1 MDNEEL
7 MKSAQS
13 DNQPNRIDRAIQR
26 FADLMIERMEACKD
40 KSWEQGWT
48 GGYMGL
54 PQNIKGWTYVG
65 GNAFLLQVHTL
76 KNDYHVPV
84 YMTAKQARENGA
96 LIKKGESSIPVFKW
110 GLRVKDENG
119 KRMSE
124 EKYLSLPKEEQQK
137 CQVRPYLKVFP
148 EWNIDQTTL
157 EETNKKKYDAILS
170 RFQSEPLKDA
180 EGMYK
185 SEPLDRMF
193 SKQEW
198 LCPIRVDREASG
210 AAYDPTNDSI
220 VVPKKEQFKIHDTPE
235 EVFKD
240 GEEYYSTALHEMAH
254 STGHSSRLDRITST
268 KFGSDEYA
276 KEELVAET
284 TAFIIGTALG
294 FSSRISD
301 NDAAYIDHWIHK
313 LKQEPKFIVSLM
325 SDVNKSSRMILEQID
340 VQKRA
345 LGENLLLDGNL
356 DGIDEQL
363 QKEEQLA
370 KIKQQEE
377 EKPTY
382 SQQQGA
388 TPSLSS
394 PRAYFTALI
403 GNITADKDS
412 EHSVLEVENLDELR
426 AYYQGN
432 DKIGTWIE
440 TVSDEELLAAGANL
454 LPKIQT
460 SAALGATDKQDNN
473 MTEQNNSGESRKEE
487 HKPSKTLYY
496 SYQFL
501 QSTDDTQEFDKL
513 QNQEKWDELL
523 SLAKELD
530 SGDALSQK
538 EVYKD
543 CTHNKGDSLLAENE
557 DYAIVYNNSVG
568 GTYELLRRVSEQD
581 IKNAIDSY
589 GLEPDASSA
598 VMEVVKDLTQKE
610 MEKSY
615 AGKMQA
621 FSMPNEDV
629 LYFQYNKE
637 KDTIEVGTL
646 TNIGISPHHQFP
658 YNHEMG
664 IDENLQNVYEN
675 LSELPAYQALQEEET
690 LEEEEE
696 VVKEDAK
703 EKQQA
708 SAHEDSNIQ
717 TDVVGKAEQIAA
729 TGIPMAEA
737 EKEAKAIVDDEQ
749 HEAYHE
755 EKDQKEAQQ
764 QADEGKKQEEEQ
776 KQETASKAEPA
787 SHAAI
792 LLGALE
798 LAKKQN
804 GVWMNAEGKSN
815 AEFLNSKKPITAFN
829 NIMMNLESDLH
840 GYKTNIYTSYELAKK
855 DGISVKRG
863 QTSLPFNWTQWEYQN
878 VTNSSDIISRDK
890 YNALPDA
897 DKPQYAVHA
906 TRQRHHVYNIDQTVM
921 SSIDSER
928 YGNLVRGNGQQIE
941 RFGEKVIA
949 TSDDLSYKMVKQF
962 EEKHPNSV
970 ILVKNNNQYETFGEK
985 AQIVSKVIGLPT
997 TQKDIA
1003 GEKVSHIAFPSQHL
1017 DNVLPRI
1024 IRAGHRIAVSEGPNE
1039 AKLSQSVPRTQTIL
1053 SEAYHTAE
1061 TVSKASDIKYERVMV
1076 SQEPKFDS
1084 KKNSLT
1090 VSGMSPKDGNAQV
1103 NAIEKANSIY
1113 REVVASTGDE
1123 KRLDR
1128 SGRNNLL
1135 PDDDKKHELLI
1146 RELAAGVLMARQ
1158 GLPATLS
1165 KESQELIPYWERE
1178 LKENSKMMGMVERD
1192 VNNAIETIDN
1202 LMAQRKVN
1210 YKAIQ
1215 GQLPSKDM
1223 LASAKEYSISND
1235 LSKLP
1240 SMDSKEMVVVMDK
1253 KNKKAD
1259 VILPSGASLLVDNE
1273 VQGMNKKRIAIALK
1287 KENIQQVGFYNA
1299 GGSLALKE
1307 PNSYYKDKEVTVSKL
1322 KQFTLQT
1329 HQVIDVAAQAEAQ
1342 KKEAKIEKFQAIQDE
1357 KGKYAFFI
1365 KPENEASFSIYPTKE
1380 HLNSYFSVM
1389 GKDTKPQMHQ
1399 ALAQKYYEMASIY
1412 PDSKQQLIMPNTE
1425 GIDMSKIEKVRICA
1439 NKENPKEK
1447 VVIATI
1453 DGERMQSPISKQQWY
1468 NLWLADDM
1476 AAYKKAVAA
1485 VTFTPVVKQEVEV
1498 RQNVSAERETA
1509 PSVEKV
1515 SEQKEVEP
1523 TAQTTQSHKSFHR

>member
-7 MKSAQS
+7 IKSAQS
-13 DNQPNRIDRAIQR
+13 DNQPNRIDRAIQK

-124 EKYLSLPKEEQQK
+124 EKYLDLPKEEQQK

-157 EETNKKKYDAILS
+157 KETNKKKYDAILS

-180 EGMYK
+180 DGMYK
-185 SEPLDRMF
+185 SAPLDRMF

-198 LCPIRVDREASG
+198 LCPIQVDKEASG
-210 AAYDPTNDSI
+210 AAYSPANDSI
-220 VVPKKEQFKIHDTPE
+220 VIPKKEQFKKHDTPE

-276 KEELVAET
+276 KEELVAES

-313 LKQEPKFIVSLM
+313 LKQEPKFIVSVM

-345 LGENLLLDGNL
+345 LGESLLLDGNL

-363 QKEEQLA
+363 KNEEQLA
-370 KIKQQEE
+370 EIKQQEE
-377 EKPTY
+377 EKPVNTQKQEAA
-382 SQQQGA
+382 S
-388 TPSLSS
+388 PLSS
-394 PRAYFTALI
+394 PKAYFTALI
-403 GNITADKDS
+403 GNITADLDS

-426 AYYQGN
+426 AFYQGN

-460 SAALGATDKQDNN
+460 TATQTVAQPNNN
-473 MTEQNNSGESRKEE
+473 MTEQNISEESKKEE
-487 HKPSKTLYY
+487 NKPSKTHYF

-513 QNQEKWDELL
+513 QGQEKWDELL

-530 SGDALSQK
+530 PGDALSQR

-543 CTHNKGDSLLAENE
+543 STHNTGDSLLAENE

-568 GTYELLRRVSEQD
+568 GTYELLRKVSEQD

-589 GLEPDASSA
+589 GLEPDASQA

-610 MEKSY
+610 MGKSY

-621 FSMPNEDV
+621 FSMPNDDV

-637 KDTIEVGTL
+637 KDAIELGSL
-646 TNIGISPHHQFP
+646 TNIGLSVHHQFP

-675 LSELPAYQALQEEET
+675 LSELPAYQAIQEEET
-690 LEEEEE
+690 QEEKEN
-696 VVKEDAK
+696 VVKEEAK
-703 EKQQA
+703 EKQQT

-729 TGIPMAEA
+729 TGVPMAEA

-749 HEAYHE
+749 HETYHN
-755 EKDQKEAQQ
+755 EKDKETALQQ
-764 QADEGKKQEEEQ
+764 EDAAKQQEEEKKQE
-776 KQETASKAEPA
+776 ASSKAQPA

-792 LLGALE
+792 LLGALA
-798 LAKKQN
+798 LAKNQN
-804 GVWMNAEGKSN
+804 GVWMNAQGKSN

-829 NIMMNLESDLH
+829 NIMMNLESDLQ
-840 GYKTNIYTSYELAKK
+840 GYKTNIYTSYEQAKK

-863 QTSLPFNWTQWEYQN
+863 QTSLPFNWTQWEYQS
-878 VTNSSDIISRDK
+878 VTNPSDIISRDK

-906 TRQRHHVYNIDQTVM
+906 TRQRHHVYNIDQTVLP
-921 SSIDSER
+921 SIDSER

-941 RFGEKVIA
+941 RFGEKITA
-949 TSDDLSYKMVKQF
+949 TSEDLSYKMVKQF

-970 ILVKNNNQYETFGEK
+970 ILVKNNNHYETFGEK

-997 TQKDIA
+997 TEKDID

-1024 IRAGHRIAVSEGPNE
+1024 IRAGHRIAVSEGPHE
-1039 AKLSQSVPRTQTIL
+1039 AKLSQTVPRTQTIL
-1053 SEAYHTAE
+1053 SGAYHTAE
-1061 TVSKASDIKYERVMV
+1061 TVAKASDIKYERVMV
-1076 SQEPKFDS
+1076 LQEPKFDS

-1103 NAIEKANSIY
+1103 NAIEKANAIY

-1146 RELAAGVLMARQ
+1146 RELAAGLLMARQ

-1165 KESQELIPYWERE
+1165 MESQELIPYWERE

-1223 LASAKEYSISND
+1223 LSSAKEYSISND

-1240 SMDSKEMVVVMDK
+1240 SMESKEMVVVMDR
-1253 KNKKAD
+1253 KNKTAD

-1322 KQFTLQT
+1322 KQFTLET
-1329 HQVIDVAAQAEAQ
+1329 HQVIEVAAQVQAQ
-1342 KKEAKIEKFQAIQDE
+1342 KKEAKIEKFQAIQDD

-1389 GKDTKPQMHQ
+1389 GKDTKQQMHK
-1399 ALAQKYYEMASIY
+1399 ALAQKYYEMASMY
-1412 PDSKQQLIMPNTE
+1412 PDSKQQLIMPNTV

-1447 VVIATI
+1447 VVIATV
-1453 DGERMQSPISKQQWY
+1453 DGERMQRPISKQQWY

-1485 VTFTPVVKQEVEV
+1485 VTFTPNVRQEVGV
-1498 RQNVSAERETA
+1498 HQNVDAARETT
-1509 PSVEKV
+1509 PSVEKAA
-1515 SEQKEVEP
+1515 EQKKVEH
-1523 TAQTTQSHKSFHR
+1523 AEQATQSQKSFHR

>member
-7 MKSAQS
+7 IKSAQS
-13 DNQPNRIDRAIQR
+13 DNQPNRIDRAIQK

-124 EKYLSLPKEEQQK
+124 EKYLHLPKEEQQK

-198 LCPIRVDREASG
+198 LCPIRVDKEASG
-210 AAYDPTNDSI
+210 ASYSPTDDSI
-220 VVPKKEQFKIHDTPE
+220 VVPKKEQFKLHDTPE

-240 GEEYYSTALHEMAH
+240 GQEYYSTALHEMAH

-301 NDAAYIDHWIHK
+301 NDAAYIDHWIQK
-313 LKQEPKFIVSLM
+313 LKQEPRFIVSVM

-345 LGENLLLDGNL
+345 LGESLLLDGNL

-363 QKEEQLA
+363 KNEEQLA
-370 KIKQQEE
+370 EIKQQEE
-377 EKPTY
+377 EKPVNT
-382 SQQQGA
+382 QKQEA
-388 TPSLSS
+388 APPLSS
-394 PRAYFTALI
+394 PKAYFTALI
-403 GNITADKDS
+403 GNITADQDS

-460 SAALGATDKQDNN
+460 TATQTVAQPNSN
-473 MTEQNNSGESRKEE
+473 MTEQNISEESKKEE
-487 HKPSKTLYY
+487 NKPSKTHYF

-513 QNQEKWDELL
+513 QDQEKWDELL

-530 SGDALSQK
+530 SGDALSQR

-543 CTHNKGDSLLAENE
+543 CTHNIGDSLLVENE
-557 DYAIVYNNSVG
+557 EYAIVYNNSVG
-568 GTYELLRRVSEQD
+568 GTYELLRKVSEQD

-589 GLEPDASSA
+589 GLEPDASQA
-598 VMEVVKDLTQKE
+598 VMEVVKDMTQKE

-621 FSMPNEDV
+621 FSMPNDDV

-637 KDTIEVGTL
+637 KDTIELGSL
-646 TNIGISPHHQFP
+646 TNIGLSVHHQFP

-664 IDENLQNVYEN
+664 IDENLQNVYEY
-675 LSELPAYQALQEEET
+675 LSELPAYQAIQEEET
-690 LEEEEE
+690 QEEKEN
-696 VVKEDAK
+696 VVKEEAK
-703 EKQQA
+703 EKQQT

-729 TGIPMAEA
+729 TGVPMAEA

-749 HEAYHE
+749 HETYHN
-755 EKDQKEAQQ
+755 EKDKETAQQ
-764 QADEGKKQEEEQ
+764 QEDAAKQQEEEKKQE
-776 KQETASKAEPA
+776 ASSKAQPA

-792 LLGALE
+792 LLGALA
-798 LAKKQN
+798 LAKNQN
-804 GVWMNAEGKSN
+804 GVWMNAQGKSN

-829 NIMMNLESDLH
+829 NIMMNLESDLQ
-840 GYKTNIYTSYELAKK
+840 GYKTNIYTSYEQAKK

-878 VTNSSDIISRDK
+878 VANPTDIISRDK

-906 TRQRHHVYNIDQTVM
+906 TRQRHHVYNIDQTVLP
-921 SSIDSER
+921 SIDSER

-941 RFGEKVIA
+941 RFGEKVTA
-949 TSDDLSYKMVKQF
+949 TSEDLSYKMVKQF
-962 EEKHPNSV
+962 EEKHPDSV

-997 TQKDIA
+997 TEKDIA

-1024 IRAGHRIAVSEGPNE
+1024 IRAGHRIAVSEGPHE
-1039 AKLSQSVPRTQTIL
+1039 AKLSQTVPRTQTIL
-1053 SEAYHTAE
+1053 SGAYHTAE
-1061 TVSKASDIKYERVMV
+1061 TVAKASDIKYERVMV
-1076 SQEPKFDS
+1076 LQDPKFDS

-1103 NAIEKANSIY
+1103 NAIEKANAIY

-1202 LMAQRKVN
+1202 LLAQRKVN

-1223 LASAKEYSISND
+1223 LSSAKEYSISND

-1240 SMDSKEMVVVMDK
+1240 SMESKEMVVVMDR
-1253 KNKKAD
+1253 KNKTAD

-1322 KQFTLQT
+1322 KQFTLET
-1329 HQVIDVAAQAEAQ
+1329 HQVIEVAAQAQAQ
-1342 KKEAKIEKFQAIQDE
+1342 KKEAKIEKFQAIQDD

-1389 GKDTKPQMHQ
+1389 GKDTKPQMHK
-1399 ALAQKYYEMASIY
+1399 ALAQKYYEMATMY

-1453 DGERMQSPISKQQWY
+1453 GGERMQSPISKQQWY

-1485 VTFTPVVKQEVEV
+1485 VTFTPNVKQEVGV
-1498 RQNVSAERETA
+1498 HQNVDAARETT
-1509 PSVEKV
+1509 PSVEKAA
-1515 SEQKEVEP
+1515 EQKEVEHAEQ
-1523 TAQTTQSHKSFHR
+1523 TAQPHKSFHR

>member
-7 MKSAQS
+7 IKSAQS
-13 DNQPNRIDRAIQR
+13 DNQLNRIDRAIQK

-124 EKYLSLPKEEQQK
+124 EKYLDLSKEEQQK

-180 EGMYK
+180 RGMYK

-198 LCPIRVDREASG
+198 LCPIQVDKEASG
-210 AAYDPTNDSI
+210 AAYSPTSDSI

-240 GEEYYSTALHEMAH
+240 GQEYYSSALHEMAH

-276 KEELVAET
+276 KEELVAES
-284 TAFIIGTALG
+284 TAFIIGSALG
-294 FSSRISD
+294 FSPRISD
-301 NDAAYIDHWIHK
+301 NDAAYIDHWIQK

-345 LGENLLLDGNL
+345 LGEKLLLDGNL

-363 QKEEQLA
+363 INEEQLA
-370 KIKQQEE
+370 KIQQQEE
-377 EKPTY
+377 VKTTSSP
-382 SQQQGA
+382 QQEA
-388 TPSLSS
+388 IPSLSS
-394 PRAYFTALI
+394 PKAYFTALI
-403 GNITADKDS
+403 GNIIADKDS

-432 DKIGTWIE
+432 EKIGAWID

-460 SAALGATDKQDNN
+460 SAALDVADKQDNN
-473 MTEQNNSGESRKEE
+473 MIQQNSSEESKLEE
-487 HKPSKTLYY
+487 NKPSKTHYF

-513 QNQEKWDELL
+513 QDQEKWDELL

-543 CTHNKGDSLLAENE
+543 CTHNAGDSLLAENE

-581 IKNAIDSY
+581 IKNAIERY
-589 GLEPDASSA
+589 GLESDASQD
-598 VMEVVKDLTQKE
+598 VLEVVKDMTQKE
-610 MEKSY
+610 MDKSF

-621 FSMPNEDV
+621 FTMPNEDV
-629 LYFQYNKE
+629 LFFQYNRV
-637 KDTIEVGTL
+637 KDTIDVGTL
-646 TNIGISPHHQFP
+646 TNIGLSAHHQFP

-690 LEEEEE
+690 LDEED
-696 VVKEDAK
+696 VVKEEAK
-703 EKQQA
+703 EKQQT

-717 TDVVGKAEQIAA
+717 TNVAGKAEQIAA
-729 TGIPMAEA
+729 TGVPMAEA
-737 EKEAKAIVDDEQ
+737 EKEAKSIIDDEQ
-749 HEAYHE
+749 HEAYHD
-755 EKDQKEAQQ
+755 EKDKETAQQ
-764 QADEGKKQEEEQ
+764 QADMAKKQEEEK
-776 KQETASKAEPA
+776 KQEASSKAQPA
-787 SHAAI
+787 SHADI

-798 LAKKQN
+798 LAKKEN
-804 GVWMNAEGKSN
+804 GVWMNAQGKSN

-829 NIMMNLESDLH
+829 NIMMNLESDLQ
-840 GYKTNIYTSYELAKK
+840 GYKTNLYTSYEQAKK
-855 DGISVKRG
+855 DGMSVKRG
-863 QTSLPFNWTQWEYQN
+863 QTSLPFNWTQWEFQN
-878 VTNSSDIISRDK
+878 VTNPSDIISREK
-890 YNALPDA
+890 YNALPEA

-906 TRQRHHVYNIDQTVM
+906 TRQRHHVYNIDQTVL
-921 SSIDSER
+921 SSIDSEG
-928 YGNLVRGNGQQIE
+928 YGNLVRGKGQQIE
-941 RFGEKVIA
+941 RFGEKVTT

-970 ILVKNNNQYETFGEK
+970 ILVKNNNQYETFGDK
-985 AQIVSKVIGLPT
+985 AQIVSQVIGLPT
-997 TQKDIA
+997 TEKDID

-1024 IRAGHRIAVSEGPNE
+1024 IRAGHRIAVSEGPHE
-1039 AKLSQSVPRTQTIL
+1039 AKLSQTVPRTQAIL
-1053 SEAYHTAE
+1053 TEAYHAAE
-1061 TVSKASDIKYERVMV
+1061 TVAKASDIKYERVMV
-1076 SQEPKFDS
+1076 LQEPKFDS

-1103 NAIEKANSIY
+1103 NAIAKANAIY

-1135 PDDDKKHELLI
+1135 PDDDKKHEILI
-1146 RELAAGVLMARQ
+1146 RELAAGVMMARQ

-1223 LASAKEYSISND
+1223 LSSAKEYSISND
-1235 LSKLP
+1235 INKLP
-1240 SMDSKEMVVVMDK
+1240 SMESKEMVVVMDRM
-1253 KNKKAD
+1253 NQKAD

-1322 KQFTLQT
+1322 KQFTLET
-1329 HQVIDVAAQAEAQ
+1329 HQVIEVATQAQAQ
-1342 KKEAKIEKFQAIQDE
+1342 KKDAKIEKFQAIQDD

-1389 GKDTKPQMHQ
+1389 GKDTKPQMHK
-1399 ALAQKYYEMASIY
+1399 ALAQKYYEMASMY
-1412 PDSKQQLIMPNTE
+1412 PDSKLQLIMPNTE

-1439 NKENPKEK
+1439 SKENPNEK
-1447 VVIATI
+1447 MVIATI

-1485 VTFTPVVKQEVEV
+1485 VTFIPIVKQEVEV
-1498 RQNVSAERETA
+1498 HQNVGAEREAIPSIEKA
-1509 PSVEKV
+1509 P
-1515 SEQKEVEP
+1515 EQKEAECAEQ
-1523 TAQTTQSHKSFHR
+1523 TAQPHKSFHR